1 MLLIDF
7 DSLQHHRLVVAVR
20 RSEFA
25 LQPDCMSQGQA
36 EAAQVSPTERPGQA
50 GYGSAKDG
58 AWARHGVFC
67 SAWICKALHQ
77 YRVHTTEQENFS
89 WSCVF
94 VGQFRSLDNSRRWE
108 QIVTKPPPPPPHPG
122 SHPCGYQL
130 DPCWTQRNF
139 REETTPQWRYLA
151 DYTRITTAMLHAI
164 FTRSQYLEEATWKLE
179 IYITAQF
186 YETMTDMRDIKP
198 LFPLTGSYELPVG
211 AVHWRGTVN
220 SKS

>member
-1 MLLIDF
+1 MHMLLIDF

-108 QIVTKPPPPPPHPG
+108 QIVTKPPPPPPPRIPPMWVPIG
-122 SHPCGYQL
+122 PLL
-130 DPCWTQRNF
+130 D
-139 REETTPQWRYLA
+139 
-151 DYTRITTAMLHAI
+151 TAKFSGRDHSTVEISRRLH
-164 FTRSQYLEEATWKLE
+164 
-179 IYITAQF
+179 
-186 YETMTDMRDIKP
+186 
-198 LFPLTGSYELPVG
+198 
-211 AVHWRGTVN
+211 
-220 SKS
+220 